1 MTGVCWGTEAIF
13 KASLPLPCVKN
24 CASAAKDC
32 ASQGAAL
39 AALMW
44 IAWELTY
51 QLLSR

>member
-13 KASLPLPCVKN
+13 KALLHLSCAN

-44 IAWELTY
+44 ITWEPTY
-51 QLLSR
+51 QLLR